1 MAREQRLES
10 FTIISHYIRHVKDGM
25 ISLGLGRKHKHK
37 RGRSTGTCSTG
48 GTAFCD
54 GGGGKEGKGRFGIRC
69 EG

>member
-25 ISLGLGRKHKHK
+25 ISLGLAVGRKHKHK
-37 RGRSTGTCSTG
+37 WGRSNGTCCTG

-54 GGGGKEGKGRFGIRC
+54 GG
-69 EG
+69 

>member
-25 ISLGLGRKHKHK
+25 ISLGLALGRKHKHK
-37 RGRSTGTCSTG
+37 WGRSNGTCCTG

-54 GGGGKEGKGRFGIRC
+54 GG
-69 EG
+69 